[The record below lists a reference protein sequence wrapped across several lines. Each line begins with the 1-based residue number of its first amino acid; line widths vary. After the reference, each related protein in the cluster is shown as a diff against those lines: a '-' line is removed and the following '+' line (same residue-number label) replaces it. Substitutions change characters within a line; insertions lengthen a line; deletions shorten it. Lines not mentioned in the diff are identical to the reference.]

1 MSTLDAPNNMQND
14 VSPRSTGIRYG
25 FIAALITIALAM
37 TFHVTGM
44 TDYSSQNSAM
54 NWISSLLSYAVI
66 IGALVLAMKKYREDL
81 GGYLTFGQGF
91 TTGFWAILII
101 AIVSAVWSFLFF
113 SFIAPDVIDTMIETA
128 RDQMAEQQGMSEE
141 QIEQAMQ
148 FTSWM
153 MSPVALT
160 FLAAIGTLI
169 MGVIFD
175 LIIAAIMQRKPP
187 VENMI

>member
-1 MSTLDAPNNMQND
+1 MM
-14 VSPRSTGIRYG
+14 
-25 FIAALITIALAM
+25 F
-37 TFHVTGM
+37 
-44 TDYSSQNSAM
+44 
-54 NWISSLLSYAVI
+54 
-66 IGALVLAMKKYREDL
+66 
-81 GGYLTFGQGF
+81 
-91 TTGFWAILII
+91 
-101 AIVSAVWSFLFF
+101 
-113 SFIAPDVIDTMIETA
+113 ETA

-148 FTSWM
+148 LTSWM

-169 MGVIFD
+169 MGIIFD